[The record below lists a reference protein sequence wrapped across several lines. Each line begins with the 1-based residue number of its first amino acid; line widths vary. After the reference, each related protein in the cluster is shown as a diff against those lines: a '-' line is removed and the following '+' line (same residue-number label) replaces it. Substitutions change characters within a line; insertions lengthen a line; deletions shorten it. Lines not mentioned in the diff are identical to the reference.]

1 VLIALV
7 SSLLGVFS
15 AALEAAVS
23 EIGEARLRAFA
34 DEGGPVA
41 KVAKRVLDDD
51 AALRARLLAGRV
63 IGLTAAAAVTAAVAI
78 EYGGVIASIGFAA
91 LVALFY
97 SMLVALATSL
107 ARRSAGAW
115 ALRVLGWFRP
125 IELLMI
131 PFAYPL
137 ILIERVIDRRV
148 PEALDEDPKR
158 ITELGLE
165 EVIEKGRADGGLDA
179 EQADLLYSVLEF
191 RDTVAHEVMVPR
203 TKVVAVEVET
213 PLSEVIAL
221 LVQKGHSRYPVY
233 REKLDRIVGVLV
245 AKDLY
250 AIINSGRPLDDI
262 SLADVI
268 RQRVFFAAETQKIG
282 QLLREMQARRMHL
295 AVVVDEFGGTSGI
308 VTLEDI
314 VEEIVG
320 EIQDE
325 YDREQSQVLELGAG
339 AYLVD
344 AGISVYDLEE
354 RIGGR
359 LRTADESES
368 ASLGGLVVEKAG
380 HVPAIGDSLDVGEFR
395 ITVKDSDA
403 RHVRR
408 VEVRRQAPAP
418 AS

>member
-1 VLIALV
+1 VLIALA
-7 SSLLGVFS
+7 SALLGVFF
-15 AALEAAVS
+15 AALDAAIT

-34 DEGGPVA
+34 DEEGAVGSS
-41 KVAKRVLDDD
+41 AKRVLKDDSW
-51 AALRARLLAGRV
+51 LRARLLAGRV
-63 IGLTAAAAVTAAVAI
+63 IGLTAAAAVSAAVAF
-78 EYGGVIASIGFAA
+78 EYGGPAASIGFAA
-91 LVALFY
+91 LVAFVY
-97 SMLVALATSL
+97 STLLSIATSL
-107 ARRSAGAW
+107 ARRRAGAW
-115 ALRVLGWFRP
+115 ALRMLGWFRP
-125 IELLMI
+125 LEYLTI

-137 ILIERVIDRRV
+137 LLIARVIDRRV
-148 PEALDEDPKR
+148 PEAVDEDPKR

-165 EVIEKGRADGGLDA
+165 EVIEKGRADGGLEA
-179 EQADLLYSVLEF
+179 EHADLLYSVLEF
-191 RDTVAHEVMVPR
+191 RDTVTHEVMVPR
-203 TKVVAVEVET
+203 TKVVALEVDT
-213 PLSEVIAL
+213 ALSEVIPL
-221 LVQKGHSRYPVY
+221 IVQKGHSRYPVY

-245 AKDLY
+245 AKDLF
-250 AIINSGRPLDDI
+250 AIMSSGRPLEDVK
-262 SLADVI
+262 LADVV

-282 QLLREMQARRMHL
+282 QLLREMQSRRMHL

-325 YDREQSQVLELGAG
+325 YDHEQSQVLELGAG

-354 RIGGR
+354 RLGGR
-359 LRTADESES
+359 LRSTEESDS
-368 ASLGGLVVEKAG
+368 SSLGGLVVEKAG

-408 VEVRRQAPAP
+408 VEVRRQASVPA
-418 AS
+418 